1 MVTIDAGS
9 EWGVGGGTMCT
20 RRVTRVGRGIR
31 GPSAAPSPLL
41 YPILDCTTAP
51 ARRVSLLG
59 LFILERGKI
68 QNPEIVFAA
77 QFCQPCVL
85 SRIIKGQV
93 CQATLK

>member
-20 RRVTRVGRGIR
+20 RRVTRVARGIR

-51 ARRVSLLG
+51 ARRVHIGTVYFKGGWDKTRLG
-59 LFILERGKI
+59 KKSGVWI
-68 QNPEIVFAA
+68 
-77 QFCQPCVL
+77 
-85 SRIIKGQV
+85 
-93 CQATLK
+93 